1 VVHQK
6 LSNGGECHMFE
17 LKSIELLVILLVQ
30 LKVNQTQAYDR
41 LIIDG
46 AVGNVYVGTM
56 YSNT

>member
-1 VVHQK
+1 
-6 LSNGGECHMFE
+6 MFE